1 VEVEEGFL
9 RVYFNY
15 PWPKNLSE
23 LENALK
29 FALSLDEGTLM
40 AQNLPDH
47 IKGLSGIE

>member
-1 VEVEEGFL
+1 M
-9 RVYFNY
+9 VYFNY

-29 FALSLDEGTLM
+29 FALSLDEEILR

-47 IKGLSGIE
+47 IKRFSGIE